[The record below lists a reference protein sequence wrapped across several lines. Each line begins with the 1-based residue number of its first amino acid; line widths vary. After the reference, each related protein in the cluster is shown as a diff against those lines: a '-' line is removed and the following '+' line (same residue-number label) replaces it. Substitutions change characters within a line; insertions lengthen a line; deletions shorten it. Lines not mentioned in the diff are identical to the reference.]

1 MSAGRYQAFYCEENI
16 WWLAAEDRFAA
27 QERWVTFIS
36 NRNKQVAL
44 RHQRAAGDEPVIVWD
59 YHVVLLVRGE
69 QMQVWDLDTALPLPC
84 ALDRY
89 LAETFPA
96 LGDAFAP
103 RFRLVPHDI
112 FRESFASDRSHMGAP
127 GSGWQQQPPPWPPI
141 GEGHN
146 LMRFVDMDDNIAGE
160 VLTLDGLVDFAT
172 A

>member
-1 MSAGRYQAFYCEENI
+1 MNARRYQALYCEENI

-59 YHVVLLVRGE
+59 YHVVLLVRDE
-69 QMQVWDLDTALPLPC
+69 QMQVWDLDTTLPLPC
-84 ALDRY
+84 ALARY
-89 LAETFPA
+89 LAETFPPV
-96 LGDAFAP
+96 GDGFAP
-103 RFRLVPHDI
+103 RFRLVPPRV
-112 FRESFASDRSHMGAP
+112 FRETFASDRRHMVAP
-127 GSGWQQQPPPWPPI
+127 DGSWQHQPPPWPAI

-146 LMRFVDMDDNIAGE
+146 LMRFVDVDDDIAGE